1 MFKRL
6 EKNPEQQ
13 VTVFIDGAPFKVPA
27 GETVAAAV
35 LVSGLRHT
43 RTTPVS
49 NTPRA
54 PFCLMGVCYECL
66 MVVDGLPNQRTCKLT
81 VADGMKI
88 ERQHGPGVLPG

>member
-6 EKNPEQQ
+6 DDTPETL
-13 VTVFIDGAPFKVPA
+13 VTVTIEGQPVVVPA

-35 LVSGLRHT
+35 LASDLGHT

-49 NTPRA
+49 GAPRA

-66 MVVDGLPNQRTCKLT
+66 MVINGQANQRACRE
-81 VADGMKI
+81 VVNEGMTI
-88 ERQHGPGVLPG
+88 ERQHGPGELTT